1 MTVPT
6 VFPLRMFTALFLG
19 VILLLVAARFLR
31 AVCPVLW
38 KRVWWEQFN
47 LCETGLSSL
56 PDMSRCTEDC
66 PVCNSNKCRF
76 RQIFTSNGAVDWF
89 LLKDIFTLPGQIV
102 IIWELRLNR
111 YLRKALR
118 VEESLHLEKEKVT
131 KVENIVCLNT
141 CVWISEYMLRFWYV
155 IWAVSTMSLGVR
167 VQTWTWPM
175 ATMYKKAKKSL
186 PHVRPKSQGIFEE
199 WTALRE
205 LRPRFQEWSGVEW
218 DKKPWCETWV
228 TRQERRFCTWPRGR
242 RSRLGWGCTPWTS
255 LGRCNCC
262 IRQQSSANTF
272 TEFYRFSV
280 HFAG

>member
-89 LLKDIFTLPGQIV
+89 LLKDIFTLPPCQIGIV
-102 IIWELRLNR
+102 WELRLNR
-111 YLRKALR
+111 NLRKALR
-118 VEESLHLEKEKVT
+118 IEESLHLEKVKVA

-141 CVWISEYMLRFWYV
+141 CVWISEYMLRFW
-155 IWAVSTMSLGVR
+155 
-167 VQTWTWPM
+167 
-175 ATMYKKAKKSL
+175 
-186 PHVRPKSQGIFEE
+186 
-199 WTALRE
+199 
-205 LRPRFQEWSGVEW
+205 
-218 DKKPWCETWV
+218 
-228 TRQERRFCTWPRGR
+228 
-242 RSRLGWGCTPWTS
+242 
-255 LGRCNCC
+255 
-262 IRQQSSANTF
+262 
-272 TEFYRFSV
+272 
-280 HFAG
+280 